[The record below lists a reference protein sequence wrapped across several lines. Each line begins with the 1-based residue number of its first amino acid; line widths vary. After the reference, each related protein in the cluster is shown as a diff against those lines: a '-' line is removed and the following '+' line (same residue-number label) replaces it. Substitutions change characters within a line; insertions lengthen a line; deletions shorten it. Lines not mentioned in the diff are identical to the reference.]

1 MPAPYSV
8 DLRKR
13 AADAYLSG
21 GGTYEE
27 IAKRFAIGA
36 ATVNRWV
43 SRLRRNGSLEPD
55 PMGGDRHSKFDDA
68 SEARLVAMVEVDI
81 GATRDELVKQ
91 VDEELGLKVS
101 PSAMQRAL
109 SRLGL
114 TRKKR
119 RSTLRSAM
127 TTE

>member
-8 DLRKR
+8 DLRMR
-13 AADAYLSG
+13 AAKAYMSG

-27 IAKRFAIGA
+27 VAKRFSVGA
-36 ATVNRWV
+36 ASVNRWV

-55 PMGGDRHSKFDDA
+55 PMGGDRHSKFDA
-68 SEARLVAMVEVDI
+68 ESEARLVEIVEADI
-81 GATRDELVKQ
+81 GATRDELVKKM
-91 VDEELGLKVS
+91 DEDLGLKVS

-109 SRLGL
+109 NRLGL

-119 RSTLRSAM
+119 RSTLRSAT

>member
-13 AADAYLSG
+13 AVKAYVSG

-27 IAKRFAIGA
+27 IAKRFAVGR

-43 SRLRRNGSLEPD
+43 ARLRRNGSVEPD
-55 PMGGDRHSKFDDA
+55 PMGGDRHSKFDAA
-68 SEARLVAMVEVDI
+68 SEARLAAMVEADI
-81 GATRDELVKQ
+81 GATRDELVKK
-91 VDEELGLKVS
+91 VDEEVGLKVS
-101 PSAMQRAL
+101 PSAIQRAL

-119 RSTLRSAM
+119 RSTLRSA
-127 TTE
+127 TPTE